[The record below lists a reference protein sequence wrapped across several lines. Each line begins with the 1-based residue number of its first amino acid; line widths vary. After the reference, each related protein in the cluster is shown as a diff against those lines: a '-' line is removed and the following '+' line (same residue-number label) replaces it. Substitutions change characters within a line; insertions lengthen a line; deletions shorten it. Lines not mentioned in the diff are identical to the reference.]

1 MACERCGGET
11 TAPTKAWCAD
21 CERLYDRWVRM
32 HAGDIAWQALMGG
45 AVVMFF
51 GLGLPLLGVGKLIA
65 AVGAFLG
72 FGTIA
77 GLSRLTRRRRRRQ
90 FLEAP
95 LPRAYLPAPPQ
106 ASRAPGAPGAK

>member
-1 MACERCGGET
+1 MACPRCAGALT
-11 TAPTKAWCAD
+11 TPNQGWCVD
-21 CERLYDRWVRM
+21 CERLYDRWVRT
-32 HAGDIAWQALMGG
+32 HASDIAWQALIGG
-45 AVVMFF
+45 VVVLFF

-95 LPRAYLPAPPQ
+95 LPRAYLPAP
-106 ASRAPGAPGAK
+106 APGAK